1 MERTNKTNDHVCLQH
16 PPPTL
21 FIFTVS
27 VRQTWKCQAEEEMME
42 ARAQV
47 QIVQV
52 PVPLSTFAMIISFR
66 RSLYGLGMPPSK
78 NPFHKGILAWS

>member
-1 MERTNKTNDHVCLQH
+1 MNPIWDMERTNKTTDHVCLQH

-27 VRQTWKCQAEEEMME
+27 VRQTRKCQAEEEMME

-52 PVPLSTFAMIISFR
+52 PKIVQTFKF
-66 RSLYGLGMPPSK
+66 LL
-78 NPFHKGILAWS
+78 